1 MYNTFPSLKYLRSST
16 LDCKDIGVRKSEF
29 VTRTQ
34 FLCVVFVWCLD
45 GGQLYWMVRNE
56 GFWPK

>member
-34 FLCVVFVWCLD
+34 FLCVVYVWCLD
-45 GGQLYWMVRNE
+45 GGQFILD
-56 GFWPK
+56 GKK